1 LLTLTPLLPPSPA
14 LGYRL
19 AADANR
25 CPAASTTPPATRFP
39 CGGPRRTS
47 LPPSLSQSSTL
58 VPQPLPPL
66 SLLYSAI
73 VVSTAAKPSS
83 IAPAPAASQPS
94 SSPPLQPLL
103 PAVVA
108 ASSHALCHR
117 GPLVGPPPPLPP
129 LQEPL
134 PTTPLAAA
142 PLAATAAA
150 PYCHRCHSLL
160 LTRLPQQPLP
170 LPAVASCYHHCP
182 TISNQLFDIL
192 VILTPTS
199 CGQVLLHL

>member
-1 LLTLTPLLPPSPA
+1 LLTLTPLPPPSPA

-66 SLLYSAI
+66 SLLYSAA
-73 VVSTAAKPSS
+73 VVSTTAKPSS
-83 IAPAPAASQPS
+83 VAPAPAASQPS
-94 SSPPLQPLL
+94 SSPPQQPLL

-108 ASSHALCHR
+108 VSSHALCHR
-117 GPLVGPPPPLPP
+117 GPLVGPPSSLAAAALAAGAASNHAPCCCTSLLPP
-129 LQEPL
+129 LQL
-134 PTTPLAAA
+134 LI
-142 PLAATAAA
+142 ATAAA
-150 PYCHRCHSLL
+150 PCSSLGCRSNRCPSLPPPP
-160 LTRLPQQPLP
+160 LTTTTAPQ
-170 LPAVASCYHHCP
+170 S
-182 TISNQLFDIL
+182 
-192 VILTPTS
+192 PTS
-199 CGQVLLHL
+199 FSTYW